1 MELVKLSLENQA
13 SFHFRDASGNLKT
26 HFSSDQLVSALV
38 NNVALVYGNKETEQ
52 FIEKIK
58 AGEIKFSSLYYGLDF
73 VSKKDNKERLTIL
86 FLPRPKIDFISKTE
100 PANMK
105 KMKKIAYVS
114 KKLYQYLSNSCASVD
129 DIQEMD
135 VEIPL
140 IVIGNRFAMLQ
151 EELKDLDITEQEL
164 QDTSFLRIT
173 TNPRV
178 EVGRFVQQSENY
190 FTQEDLRVHFV
201 QTKHYLILPY
211 MYFYYEGDLPTYVR
225 TAIRLLCDEGI
236 GGKRSLGRGF
246 FKQVDWLDDEP
257 CELLS
262 TGAFYMNLSTYFPQ
276 KDELAYLHSYEL
288 EKRNGYVYSMG
299 GKTVRKRSV
308 MVIQEGSLL
317 KGKVAGELLD
327 IRPKGFKH
335 PVYLHGKPILI
346 GFGGGEPA

>member
-1 MELVKLSLENQA
+1 MKQVKLSLENQA
-13 SFHFRDASGNLKT
+13 SFHFGDASGNLKT

-58 AGEIKFSSLYYGLDF
+58 AGEIRFSSLYYGLTF
-73 VSKKDNKERLTIL
+73 ISKTDQKESLTIP
-86 FLPRPKIDFISKTE
+86 FLPRPKIDFISKSN

-105 KMKKIAYVS
+105 KMKKIAYIS
-114 KKLYQYLSNSCASVD
+114 QKLYQYLSKRCTSD
-129 DIQEMD
+129 EDIQEVD
-135 VEIPL
+135 VDIPI
-140 IVIGNRFAMLQ
+140 IVIGSQFAMLR
-151 EELKDLDITEQEL
+151 EELDVLDITEQEL
-164 QDTSFLRIT
+164 ADTSFLRIN

-190 FTQEDLRVHFV
+190 FTQEDLRVHFIH
-201 QTKHYLILPY
+201 TRHYLIQPY
-211 MYFYYEGDLPTYVR
+211 MYFYYEGDLPKYVR
-225 TAIRLLCDEGI
+225 TAIHLLSDEGV

-246 FKQVDWLDDEP
+246 FKKVDWLEEP
-257 CELLS
+257 SELLS
-262 TGAFYMNLSTYFPQ
+262 TGNFYINLSIYFPQ
-276 KDELAYLHSYEL
+276 KEELAYLYSYEL

-346 GFGGGEPA
+346 GFGGGESA